1 MIFAGMDKAAA
12 IKLMNSAGWLS
23 RQPETFRHEVLSRT
37 IYRNY
42 RAGET
47 LFDFEDEPSG
57 VFGLAEGVIE
67 IQLPNG
73 HIATMGTP
81 GYWVGEGAA
90 FRREP
95 RRVSI
100 LAKTDLHILY
110 LPLSQFDQIVAN
122 AAYCRIFATLTVDH
136 LDEAL
141 TVISDLMVKDAVAR
155 VCARLLTLAAIESRG
170 GDQMLITQEDLAS
183 MTGVTRQTVNKA
195 VGRLIQNGIVSK
207 QYGKLV
213 VLDMPRLRGLAV
225 SVDERDW

>member
-1 MIFAGMDKAAA
+1 MDKAAA

-42 RAGET
+42 KAGES

-57 VFGLAEGVIE
+57 VFGLVEGVIE

-100 LAKTDLHILY
+100 LSKTDVHILY
-110 LPLSQFDQIVAN
+110 LPLSQFDQIIAN
-122 AAYCRIFATLTVDH
+122 AAYCRIFATLTVYH
-136 LDEAL
+136 LDVAL

-155 VCARLLTLAAIESRG
+155 VCSRLLTLAAIESRG
-170 GDQMLITQEDLAS
+170 RDQMLITQEDLAS

-207 QYGKLV
+207 QYGRLV
-213 VLDMPRLRGLAV
+213 ILDMPRLRGLAA